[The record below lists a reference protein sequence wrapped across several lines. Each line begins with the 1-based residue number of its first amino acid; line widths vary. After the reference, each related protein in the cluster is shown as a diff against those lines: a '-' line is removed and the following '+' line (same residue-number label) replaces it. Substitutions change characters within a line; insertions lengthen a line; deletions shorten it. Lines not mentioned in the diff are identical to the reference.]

1 MIRNGKDIPDGTVI
15 STQVCVIGTGPAG
28 VTAAW
33 YLQKAGLQ
41 VTLIEGSR
49 DFRSQQMEASWPDK
63 TLLYNGNADGLFATN
78 EPQFLVRPNN
88 QYSTGAW
95 ERERIYGGTSAHW
108 GGQSRPLDPIT
119 FQERPGFPGW
129 PISRA
134 DLDPFY
140 AQAAEFCKL
149 HGDDFSAEYWADV
162 LGAEVPHLP
171 GFDTEMYQYLGQNYL
186 DFSART
192 FDGVTIGDS
201 AADVILNAS
210 LLNIDHGQGS
220 VSALQVASMDD
231 QTPPQKATQFAIQ
244 AEIFV
249 LACGAVGNAHQL
261 LLSNAGNEYDQVG
274 RYFMCHPLSAN
285 GVIRITSPYLND
297 AQSRLMGGDT
307 LVGARPERWED
318 ENGVKCSGRFSPS
331 ADQQLAL
338 GIGSCWFWS
347 GGGQYY
353 FEMAPNPDSRVTLA
367 DTVDPVF
374 GQPQTHITWALGDR
388 DEATYTQSTQ
398 LFQTAVNNMGGGVYF
413 PPWENVKS
421 QLIVNGHHIGTTRM
435 SSDPSQGVVDANLK
449 VHSLANLYVAGS
461 SVFASTGISNPT
473 FTIIT
478 LSIRL
483 AEHLIGVLGKQDHG
497 RR

>member
-1 MIRNGKDIPDGTVI
+1 
-15 STQVCVIGTGPAG
+15 
-28 VTAAW
+28 
-33 YLQKAGLQ
+33 
-41 VTLIEGSR
+41 
-49 DFRSQQMEASWPDK
+49 
-63 TLLYNGNADGLFATN
+63 
-78 EPQFLVRPNN
+78 
-88 QYSTGAW
+88 
-95 ERERIYGGTSAHW
+95 
-108 GGQSRPLDPIT
+108 
-119 FQERPGFPGW
+119 
-129 PISRA
+129 
-134 DLDPFY
+134 
-140 AQAAEFCKL
+140 
-149 HGDDFSAEYWADV
+149 
-162 LGAEVPHLP
+162 
-171 GFDTEMYQYLGQNYL
+171 MYQYLGQSYL
-186 DFSART
+186 DFSTRT
-192 FDGVTIGDS
+192 FDGITIGES
-201 AADVILNAS
+201 SADVILNAS

-231 QTPPQKATQFAIQ
+231 QTPPRKATQFAIQ

-274 RYFMCHPLSAN
+274 RYFMCHPLSSS
-285 GVIRITSPYLND
+285 GVIYITQPYLND

-374 GQPQTHITWALGDR
+374 GQPQVHITWALSDR

-398 LFQTAVNNMGGGVYF
+398 LFQAAVSGMGGGVYF
-413 PPWENVKS
+413 PAWEDVKR

-435 SSDPSQGVVDANLK
+435 SADPSQGVVDANLK

-483 AEHLIGVLGKQDHG
+483 AEHLIGVLA
-497 RR
+497 R

>member
-1 MIRNGKDIPDGTVI
+1 MIRNGKDIPSGTVV
-15 STQVCVIGTGPAG
+15 STQVCIIGSGPAG
-28 VTAAW
+28 ITAAW
-33 YLQKAGLQ
+33 YLQKAGLK

-49 DFRSQQMEASWPDK
+49 DFRSQDMEASWPDK
-63 TLLYNGNADGLFATN
+63 ALLYNGTADGLFTTN
-78 EPQFLVRPNN
+78 EPYFLLQPYYGPSN
-88 QYSTGAW
+88 SAW

-140 AQAAEFCKL
+140 AQAAAFCKL
-149 HGDDFSAEYWADV
+149 HSDDFTAEYWANV
-162 LGAEVPHLP
+162 LGAEVPHLN
-171 GFDTEMYQYLGQNYL
+171 GFDTEMYQYLGPNYRN
-186 DFSART
+186 FATRM
-192 FDGVTIGDS
+192 FDGITIGES
-201 AADVILNAS
+201 SVDVILNAS
-210 LLNIDHGQGS
+210 LLDIDQAQGAVGS
-220 VSALQVASMDD
+220 VCVASMDD
-231 QTPPQKATQFAIQ
+231 QATPQKATEFTIQ
-244 AEIFV
+244 ADIFV

-285 GVIRITSPYLND
+285 GVIHISKPYLTD
-297 AQSRLMGGDT
+297 AQDRLMGGNT
-307 LVGARPERWED
+307 LVGARPVHWQD
-318 ENGVKCSGRFSPS
+318 SNGVAVSGRFSPN

-338 GIGSCWFWS
+338 GIGSCWFWG

-367 DTVDPVF
+367 DTLDPVF

-388 DEATYTQSTQ
+388 DEATYTESVR
-398 LFQTAVNNMGGGVYF
+398 LFKEAVNSLGGDIYQ
-413 PPWENVKS
+413 PLPWEDVKS

-449 VHSLANLYVAGS
+449 VHSLDNLYVAGS

-483 AEHLIGVLGKQDHG
+483 AQHLIGVLGK
-497 RR
+497 